1 MKNYL
6 SNILLRLN
14 QFSIDLDKKESFVE
28 ITWVTIDEKQNLQ
41 KFIFK
46 RNGELI
52 LSINGEVTVGK
63 WEYLSTAKCLLIDRI
78 KDKILLNQI
87 FIDTRVMVLK
97 IDGANE
103 DNLLLA
109 NEILLPDLNVVGYL
123 KNLFYKK
130 NNIAVGLLKTGE
142 SLEIINYEGFFNG
155 NNVTINGELVPDG
168 IFEFENAK
176 KKLLIKNSKISRV
189 NVYANFKTKSE
200 NIIIEVEENT
210 PPSKGDFVYT
220 SENILAPDGKY
231 RLNLFNQITVK
242 NGRII

>member
-1 MKNYL
+1 M
-6 SNILLRLN
+6 
-14 QFSIDLDKKESFVE
+14 
-28 ITWVTIDEKQNLQ
+28 
-41 KFIFK
+41 
-46 RNGELI
+46 
-52 LSINGEVTVGK
+52 TVGK

-231 RLNLFNQITVK
+231 RLNLLIKLQLKTDE
-242 NGRII
+242 